1 MDKKSI
7 LIRQAARLPVQMRRE
22 IVDGIVE
29 SIKRDESAVDAL
41 TRFAQLV
48 RVAEAVFGTVYN
60 PDRQYPADAYVRTV
74 CAWEMRREGYTLSQ
88 IGRSMGRNT
97 SSIVAMDHRGND
109 MLEGFL
115 GTDAKNKF
123 NQFLQTI

>member
-29 SIKRDESAVDAL
+29 SIERDEAAVDAL

-74 CAWEMRREGYTLSQ
+74 CASVMRGEGYTLSS
-88 IGRSMGRNT
+88 IGKAMGRNT
-97 SSIVAMDHRGND
+97 SSVVAMQHRAGD
-109 MLEGFL
+109 MAAGFL
-115 GTDAKNKF
+115 GQDVKDKY